1 MFQIREKNL
10 EEEWWDIED
19 SFLEVVIG
27 QWEEWKEDFHLID
40 YFKLLY
46 FNRINKWIK
55 LKLI

>member
-1 MFQIREKNL
+1 MFQIKEKNL
-10 EEEWWDIED
+10 EEEWWHIED

-27 QWEEWKEDFHLID
+27 QWGGWKEDLHLID

-46 FNRINKWIK
+46 FNRIYKWIK